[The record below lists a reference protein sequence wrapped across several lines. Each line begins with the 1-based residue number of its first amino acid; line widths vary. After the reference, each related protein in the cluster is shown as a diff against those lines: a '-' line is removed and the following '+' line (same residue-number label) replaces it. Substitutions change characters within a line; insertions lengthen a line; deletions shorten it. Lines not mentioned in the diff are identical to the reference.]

1 MSQQSLLGRISQLAR
16 ANLNALLDSA
26 EDPQKMLDQMVRDY
40 TAAIREAEESV
51 AVTIGDLRL
60 LEQDHAEEVA
70 SAKEWGSKAVA
81 ASRKADQLRAAGNA
95 AEADRFDT
103 LAKVALQR
111 QIADEQQAKAFE
123 PQIASRAEV
132 VAKLKD
138 GLNAMRLRLDEL
150 RTKRNE
156 LVARSRMAEAQ
167 GRVTDAVRGIDLL
180 DPTSE
185 VARFEEKVRREEAR
199 VAGREELAASSLD
212 AQFEALD
219 DDADSVEVELRL
231 AALKSGTSTT

>member
-16 ANLNALLDSA
+16 ANLNALLDQA

-40 TAAIREAEESV
+40 TSAIREAEESV

-70 SAKEWGSKAVA
+70 SARQWGAKAVA
-81 ASRKADQLRAAGNA
+81 ASRKADQLRAAGSA
-95 AEADRFDT
+95 AEADRFDG

-111 QIADEQQAKAFE
+111 QIADEQQAKDFE
-123 PQIASRAEV
+123 PQIASRAAV

-138 GLNAMRLRLDEL
+138 GLNAMHSRLDDL
-150 RTKRNE
+150 RGKRDE

-167 GRVTDAVRGIDLL
+167 NRVSDAVQGIDLL

-219 DDADSVEVELRL
+219 DDADDVEVELRL
-231 AALKSGTSTT
+231 AALKAGTSTD

>member
-16 ANLNALLDSA
+16 ANLNALLDQA
-26 EDPQKMLDQMVRDY
+26 EDPQRMLDQMVRDY

-70 SAKEWGSKAVA
+70 SAQQWGSKAVA
-81 ASRKADQLRAAGNA
+81 ASRKADQLRGTGSA
-95 AEADRFDT
+95 AEADRFDG

-123 PQIASRAEV
+123 PQIASRTAV

-138 GLNAMRLRLDEL
+138 GLNAMRLRLDDL
-150 RTKRNE
+150 RTKRDE

-167 GRVTDAVRGIDLL
+167 GRVSDAVQGIDLL

-219 DDADSVEVELRL
+219 DDGDDVEVELRL
-231 AALKSGTSTT
+231 AALKSGTSTD